1 MTSRLPTPH
10 AEGAMRRSI
19 LYVVAAM
26 LVVSGAAAAQGKS
39 VAGTWNA
46 TVTTPNGGGS
56 PTLTFAVKGD
66 SVSGTVKRPT
76 GEVVPLKGT
85 IKGKDLTYTY
95 TIPAQGQP
103 VTVTAKVAGDSLSGT
118 MDFAGQ
124 MTGQITAKRAPKP

>member
-1 MTSRLPTPH
+1 VKLSFL
-10 AEGAMRRSI
+10 S
-19 LYVVAAM
+19 LVASTL
-26 LVVSGAAAAQGKS
+26 LVSSVAAAQS

-46 TVTTPNGGGS
+46 TVTTPNGGGN

-95 TIPAQGQP
+95 AIQADGQP
-103 VTVTAKVAGDSLSGT
+103 VTVTVKAKVAGDSLSGT
-118 MDFAGQ
+118 MDFGGQ
-124 MTGQITAKRAPKP
+124 MTGEIKAKRAPKPAK

>member
-1 MTSRLPTPH
+1 
-10 AEGAMRRSI
+10 MRFNYTVGGRMKLSFC
-19 LYVVAAM
+19 LLVSSTLLVSSVAT
-26 LVVSGAAAAQGKS
+26 AQS

-56 PTLTFAVKGD
+56 PTLTFVVKGD

-85 IKGKDLTYTY
+85 IKGTDLTYSY
-95 TIPAQGQP
+95 TIQAEGQSVA
-103 VTVTAKVAGDSLSGT
+103 VTVKAKVAGDSLSGT

-124 MTGQITAKRAPKP
+124 MTGQITAKRAPKPKG